1 MTMTQTSPQQRTT
14 KPDGMRTL
22 SWSQT
27 DDGER
32 LLRIKQVMT
41 ILGISRATIY
51 RYVASGKL
59 PSPVKLSVRC
69 VAWKASVIADWIEA
83 LSTER
88 PLRFSQSGAR

>member
-1 MTMTQTSPQQRTT
+1 MTMTHTSPQQRTT

-69 VAWKASVIADWIEA
+69 VAWKASVIADWIETLTTEHHLR
-83 LSTER
+83 LS
-88 PLRFSQSGAR
+88 